1 MTKLKK
7 IIQFTSALATGL
19 ALMPASVFAV
29 PAEIKKI
36 DLTDIQGKWKGLS
49 DITVQKVLVFAING
63 ILIASGVLAFFF
75 LLVGGMQWIL
85 AGGDKEGTE
94 KARKRITAALIGLA
108 VVFSAYALALLVEAI
123 FGVSILSFNI
133 PTILG
138 N

>member
-19 ALMPASVFAV
+19 ALSPTLVLAGPRDIRLM
-29 PAEIKKI
+29 EI
-36 DLTDIQGKWKGLS
+36 DQQWRNLS
-49 DITVQKVLVFAING
+49 QITVQKYLVFAING
-63 ILIASGVLAFFF
+63 ILIAAGIVAFFF

-94 KARKRITAALIGLA
+94 KARKRITAALVGLA

-123 FGVSILSFNI
+123 FGISILSFTI
-133 PTILG
+133 PTIL
-138 N
+138 